1 MPCCIAII
9 QYQQCLHSHL
19 YKVGCTR
26 GCRELCP
33 PEAQRCLV
41 VTHHL
46 WLCELCHEREANQ
59 DLDDRCNK
67 WAEAVLD
74 IPSSIRPN
82 IRKHLVATV
91 VAREN
96 FEDRLCEAKRVN
108 RLEELQW
115 VAEWTYEYGL
125 MLFDVLFK
133 RQWEPRR
140 AMARIIKLRDLRVWD
155 LVVMRD
161 ALRKSRELFE
171 SQDDSAYWTVI
182 EQFAEHRQRM
192 RKFKLPAR
200 QSPSSP
206 PTFAEWGQDSQS
218 VGSGDS
224 IMTGHDDDV
233 ILKEE
238 DEPVPTTEQHEITSS
253 LSPNDKNT
261 SSIPERH
268 YWSCGP
274 GPEDDTNASGNSEK
288 YYWYRRPGPQDGIS

>member
-19 YKVGCTR
+19 YKVGCTK
-26 GCRELCP
+26 GCCELCP

-67 WAEAVLD
+67 WADVVSS
-74 IPSSIRPN
+74 IPSTIRPDA
-82 IRKHLVATV
+82 RKRLVATV

-96 FEDRLCEAKRVN
+96 FEDKLCEGKRVN

-161 ALRKSRELFE
+161 ALRRPRELFE
-171 SQDDSAYWTVI
+171 SQDDAAYWTVI
-182 EQFAEHRQRM
+182 
-192 RKFKLPAR
+192 
-200 QSPSSP
+200 
-206 PTFAEWGQDSQS
+206 G
-218 VGSGDS
+218 
-224 IMTGHDDDV
+224 
-233 ILKEE
+233 EE
-238 DEPVPTTEQHEITSS
+238 KS
-253 LSPNDKNT
+253 
-261 SSIPERH
+261 
-268 YWSCGP
+268 
-274 GPEDDTNASGNSEK
+274 
-288 YYWYRRPGPQDGIS
+288 